1 MSLLRTKPVLPDAA
15 DRGLKRVLGAWDLT
29 LLGVGAVIGA
39 GIFVLTGITAA
50 TQAGPAVVVSFLIAG
65 FSCACAPPSYAEPA
79 SSLGGA
85 GPAYGYGFAS
95 PADPPRGPT
104 PR

>member
-50 TQAGPAVVVSFLIAG
+50 TQAGPAVVFSVMIAG
-65 FSCACAPPSYAEPA
+65 FACAFAALLYAALA
-79 SSLGGA
+79 SSVAGAGSAHGSGLAKLGGLN
-85 GPAYGYGFAS
+85 GGWLGW
-95 PADPPRGPT
+95 
-104 PR
+104 